1 MVERCVCVCVCVWF
15 SLGEGCCF
23 VAGFVDGGFGGFFG
37 GGGGGGIDG
46 MRRFRFWI
54 CMGDLMRPL
63 CCCCCRCYCSSS
75 SKTVLAYTVFERMKF
90 QYLIFLSWVK
100 IFLKKEEK
108 KV

>member
-1 MVERCVCVCVCVWF
+1 VFVCVCGFLWERGAALLRGLWMVGSGVF
-15 SLGEGCCF
+15 LGGE
-23 VAGFVDGGFGGFFG
+23 
-37 GGGGGGIDG
+37 GGGIDG